1 MRYSDFL
8 RGFCFFCITLATQ
21 AKAEEFITT
30 KKQTAKTIPTLELA
44 SNQKRTTIEFDEQK
58 IKGVRRVP
66 LGSLI
71 TEQRSKLKIDL
82 IMIRKNWK
90 KKIINSTDWL

>member
-1 MRYSDFL
+1 MRYSFFL
-8 RGFCFFCITLATQ
+8 KSFCFFGITLATQ
-21 AKAEEFITT
+21 AKTAELITT
-30 KKQTAKTIPTLELA
+30 QKQTTNKTSTLVLA
-44 SNQKRTTIEFDEQK
+44 SNKKRTTIEFDEQK

-82 IMIRKNWK
+82 ITMRSSWK
-90 KKIINSTDWL
+90 KKIIESADWL

>member
-1 MRYSDFL
+1 MRQTPGFKIFL
-8 RGFCFFCITLATQ
+8 FLACFLPFS
-21 AKAEEFITT
+21 AKATNAEEQSSKITP
-30 KKQTAKTIPTLELA
+30 ILELA
-44 SNQKRTTIEFDEQK
+44 AKTRRTTIEFDEQK

-71 TEQRSKLKIDL
+71 TEQRSKLKIEL
-82 IMIRKNWK
+82 IMMRKAWK

>member
-1 MRYSDFL
+1 MRYSFFIKS
-8 RGFCFFCITLATQ
+8 FCFFCITLATQ
-21 AKAEEFITT
+21 A
-30 KKQTAKTIPTLELA
+30 A
-44 SNQKRTTIEFDEQK
+44 SNRKRTTIEFDEQK

-82 IMIRKNWK
+82 IMMRKNWK